1 MTLKVPDLPKVA
13 DWDQLDRLAHEFG
26 AIGFYLSA
34 HPLDGF
40 AKPLARLRVVNS
52 ADLLKK
58 ASGGGSTRSRWPVS

>member
-1 MTLKVPDLPKVA
+1 MSLKVPDLPKVA
-13 DWDQLDRLAHEFG
+13 DWDQLDRLAHEFN

-52 ADLLKK
+52 ADC
-58 ASGGGSTRSRWPVS
+58 